1 MKKKGQVTIFIII
14 GIVIVISILSFFL
27 WLKPT
32 YFSGKSASL
41 NFEGC
46 IQDSVEQGIQQLGKT
61 AGSIN
66 PEFTLTTLGEKITYL
81 CYTNEFYKTCTVQ
94 NPFIKQ
100 HFEEELTNLIKEKV
114 NTCYSNSIGNLRAEG
129 YEVASGEVSYEVSL
143 ELGVVRLSIDA
154 PTNVGASKFT
164 KFNIELSS
172 PIYEMVMLA
181 TSLIQTESKF
191 GETDTSYLMTLYPDY
206 LIEKQEQGEGTRIYT
221 INSKTFGNKFKFAT
235 RSLVFPP
242 GFIPNN

>member
-14 GIVIVISILSFFL
+14 GIVIVVSILAFFL

-46 IQDSVEQGIQQLGKT
+46 VQDSVEQGIQQLEKK

-66 PEFTLTTLGEKITYL
+66 PEFTFMHLGEKITYL

-94 NPFIKQ
+94 NPLIKQ
-100 HFEEELTNLIKEKV
+100 HFEEELTLLIKENI
-114 NTCYSNSIGNLRAEG
+114 NTCYSNSVGNLRAEG
-129 YEVASGEVSYEVSL
+129 HEVSFGEVSYELSL
-143 ELGVVRLSIDA
+143 ELGIVSVNIDA
-154 PTNVGASKFT
+154 PTNVGASKFK
-164 KFNIELSS
+164 KFNVELNS
-172 PIYEMVMLA
+172 PIYEMIMLA
-181 TSLIQTESKF
+181 TSLIQAESKF
-191 GETDTSYLMTLYPDY
+191 GETDTNYLMALYPDY

-221 INSKTFGNKFKFAT
+221 IGSKIFGNKFKFAI

-242 GFIPNN
+242 GFNPNL

>member
-14 GIVIVISILSFFL
+14 GIVIVISILLFSL

-46 IQDSVEQGIQQLGKT
+46 VQDSVEQGIQQLGKT

-66 PEFTLTTLGEKITYL
+66 PEFTFRHLGEKITYL
-81 CYTNEFYKTCTVQ
+81 CYTNKFYKTCTVQ

-100 HFEEELTNLIKEKV
+100 HFEKELTELIKEKI
-114 NTCYSNSIGNLRAEG
+114 NTCYSNSIENLRAEG
-129 YEVASGEVSYEVSL
+129 YEVISGEVSYEISL
-143 ELGVVRLSIDA
+143 ELGVVRLNIDA
-154 PTNVGASKFT
+154 PTNVEASQFK

-181 TSLIQTESKF
+181 TSLIQTESRF
-191 GETDTSYLMTLYPDY
+191 GETDMNYLMALYPDY
-206 LIEKQEQGEGTRIYT
+206 LIEKKEQGEGTKIYT
-221 INSKTFGNKFKFAT
+221 ISNKIFGNEFKFAI

-242 GFIPNN
+242 GFIPNQ